1 MTAQKTKRRTGK
13 RKRREED
20 LEGDGLGFA
29 GGVTY
34 SDSDDDAQQ
43 PIEMTAFNRKSK
55 TAKKRSDSG
64 ADYKEL
70 TPSRREELQLFDNDE
85 EPQAQPQ
92 EVKKKKKKAPRGEEP
107 QQEAPA
113 QEEASWDPFGNNA
126 GAAQAQSYQE
136 GSQIQMN
143 TIN

>member
-1 MTAQKTKRRTGK
+1 MWLFHSFVSLVAWVLWLAGALIILVILKYCYEQATEKMSTQKTKRRTGK

-34 SDSDDDAQQ
+34 SDSDDDVQQ

-55 TAKKRSDSG
+55 TTKKRSDSG

-70 TPSRREELQLFDNDE
+70 TPSRSNELQLFDNDE

-92 EVKKKKKKAPRGEEP
+92 EVKKKKKKASRGE
-107 QQEAPA
+107 
-113 QEEASWDPFGNNA
+113 
-126 GAAQAQSYQE
+126 
-136 GSQIQMN
+136 
-143 TIN
+143 

>member
-92 EVKKKKKKAPRGEEP
+92 EVKKKKKKAPRGE
-107 QQEAPA
+107 
-113 QEEASWDPFGNNA
+113 
-126 GAAQAQSYQE
+126 
-136 GSQIQMN
+136 
-143 TIN
+143 